1 MQKNTKDTMKAATRG
16 AAGGL
21 IACVVMVVFAF
32 ASGDSVATPGADA
45 VKSAQ
50 PGAVA
55 GVLLAPSTRLIID
68 FKRTAL
74 A

>member
-1 MQKNTKDTMKAATRG
+1 MKAATRG

-21 IACVVMVVFAF
+21 IACVVMAVFAF
-32 ASGDSVATPGADA
+32 ASGDPVAGRSAD
-45 VKSAQ
+45 VSTSARS
-50 PGAVA
+50 GAVA